1 MRRSESEAAWQVER
15 TGEAVRLAGFLRTAD
30 GSQIIDAFRN
40 ASAGFKTVP
49 LDLADAQ
56 QLDVGVVMLL
66 LDEVSGRGGRL
77 TLVRGDR
84 FRPLFNLCMEGCA
97 WQWKRTRAPG
107 LVEQVGIGTV
117 RRLEQLDQV
126 FEFVGEMSVATARV
140 GGRARRVHWGE
151 IPLLVERA
159 GVDALPIL
167 VVINF
172 LVGLVT
178 AFSSTRALE
187 MFGANVLVAGLVSI
201 SMTRQ
206 LGPLMTA
213 IVVCG
218 RTGAAIT
225 AELGSM
231 KVSEEIDALRTLGLE
246 PFGWLVLPRVIA
258 LVLVMP
264 VLTLV
269 ADVVGILGG
278 LVVAVTSLGLT
289 PRIYLD
295 QMRQW
300 LVAWDIQ
307 SGVWMSVAFALAIGF
322 IACQQG
328 LATTGGAE
336 DVGRRTTNTVVD
348 SLFAIIFLDAVLTLF
363 YRALGLI

>member
-1 MRRSESEAAWQVER
+1 MRGSEASWQVER
-15 TGEAVRLAGFLRTAD
+15 AGEVIRLAGSLQTAN
-30 GSQIIDAFRN
+30 GSQIVDAFRL
-40 ASAGFKTVP
+40 ASTGAGTVD
-49 LDLADAQ
+49 LELADVE
-56 QLDVGVVMLL
+56 QLDVGVVLL
-66 LDEVSGRGGRL
+66 LLNELSGRGAHVRL
-77 TLVRGDR
+77 LHGDR
-84 FRPLFNLCMEGCA
+84 FRALFELCAEGCA
-97 WQWKRTRAPG
+97 WQWKRTRPPS
-107 LVEQVGIGTV
+107 LVEQVGLGAV
-117 RRLEQLDQV
+117 RRWEELDQV
-126 FEFVGEMSVATARV
+126 LEFVGEMSFATARA
-140 GGRARRVHWGE
+140 GRQPRRVNWRE

-159 GVDALPIL
+159 GVDALPVL

-178 AFSSTRALE
+178 AFSSIHALE
-187 MFGANVLVAGLVSI
+187 MFGANVFVAGLVSI

-218 RTGAAIT
+218 RSGAAFT

-231 KVSEEIDALRTLGLE
+231 RVSEEIDALRTLGLE
-246 PFGWLVLPRVIA
+246 PFGWLVLPRVVA

-264 VLTLV
+264 LLTLI

-278 LVVAVTSLGLT
+278 LFVAVMSLGLT
-289 PRIYLD
+289 SSIYFH
-295 QMRQW
+295 QMREW

-307 SGVWMSVAFALAIGF
+307 SGIWMSLAFALAIGF

-336 DVGRRTTNTVVD
+336 NVGRRTTDTVVD
-348 SLFAIIFLDAVLTLF
+348 SLFAVIFLDAVLTLL
-363 YRALGLI
+363 YRAFGLI